1 MNTLLKIIVIFC
13 IANVPAIVLGQ
24 EFNSIRFQKEVFK
37 VKLAL
42 PANIDTTVTDDTIT
56 PDTLSKQASESLYIN
71 TRAAFAA
78 MPLKR
83 IKINQKFGPRIHPVT
98 GKFDF
103 HTGIDLHA
111 KTEVVYS
118 IMAGIVEKIGYNARI
133 GYFVQINHGIIT
145 SIYGHLSYI
154 SVKTNERVEAGDGI
168 AITGSSG
175 TVTAEHLHFMLKY
188 KGQIIDPWPYLKFMY
203 KKELDSEVQSRQLQ
217 TNAIQRIKRDSIN

>member
-1 MNTLLKIIVIFC
+1 ML
-13 IANVPAIVLGQ
+13 NVPMGVLGQ

-42 PANIDTTVTDDTIT
+42 PMNIDTTITDNTLT
-56 PDTLSKQASESLYIN
+56 PDTLTKQASESLYLN
-71 TRAAFAA
+71 TRAAFSA
-78 MPLKR
+78 MPLKK

-98 GKFDF
+98 GKYDF
-103 HTGIDLHA
+103 HTGIDLHG

-118 IMAGIVEKIGYNARI
+118 IMAGIVEKVGYNARI

-154 SVKTNERVEAGDGI
+154 SVKPNEHVEAGDGI
-168 AITGSSG
+168 AITGSTG

-203 KKELDSEVQSRQLQ
+203 KKELDSEIQSKQLQ
-217 TNAIQRIKRDSIN
+217 TNAIQHIKRDSIN